1 MISKVRPML
10 SLFVAAAA
18 WTTTPVVAQTAQQ
31 TPENAHRFLTTLANE
46 NRIGFEPPSYFYE
59 VKFYSSAGNNGE
71 YRITS
76 RLERFSAPGGRLT
89 LRFSGSG
96 GCKSTVEPFHIAFA
110 AYRQEN
116 STPTRN
122 ITIPGNEKWH
132 DYVPHLEYIN
142 ANGIDWSRLSSVN
155 TDGAKLT
162 LNGAAFS
169 GGAIYLYFESP
180 EMATRA
186 AYAIE
191 VIRQSCDPV
200 ASTGF

>member
-1 MISKVRPML
+1 MRSIARSML
-10 SLFVAAAA
+10 SLSIAAAA
-18 WTTTPVVAQTAQQ
+18 WTTTPAVAQNAQQ
-31 TPENAHRFLTTLANE
+31 TPENAHRFLMTLANE
-46 NRIGFEPPSYFYE
+46 NRIRLEPPDYYYR
-59 VKFYSSAGNNGE
+59 VKYYSSTGHNGE

-76 RLERFSAPGGRLT
+76 RTESYPVSGGLPT
-89 LRFSGSG
+89 MQFTDSS
-96 GCKSTVEPFHIAFA
+96 GCKSAVKPFLIAFP
-110 AYRQEN
+110 AYEREKD
-116 STPTRN
+116 TPTRS
-122 ITIPGNEKWH
+122 ITLPGRETWNY
-132 DYVPHLEYIN
+132 YVPHLEYIN